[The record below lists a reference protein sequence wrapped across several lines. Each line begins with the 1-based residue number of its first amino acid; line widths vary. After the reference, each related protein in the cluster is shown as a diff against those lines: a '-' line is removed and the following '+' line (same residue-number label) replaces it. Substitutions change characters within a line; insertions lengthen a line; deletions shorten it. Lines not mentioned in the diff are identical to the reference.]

1 MSGNQAQFPL
11 FYEGEFLG
19 AEDLTQLLQYQKVQD
34 ARHMLSGHT
43 WGIALGLDLREQP
56 SPETPGQVVVTIQPG
71 YAWDGYGRPIIV
83 LSPTRLAAEWFQSI
97 VFDAAL
103 DATATPGRLVDIWVR
118 YREFET
124 LPPGNGFGLCG
135 VAKQNTR
142 VQETFQIEVGRFGI
156 AARRDNVTIGGISVA
171 PNLAVQRFDP
181 AAFLLFDESV
191 PHQEFPLDN
200 PTAWWLVPVGKVR
213 WLPNTDPSLPGSFLP
228 MTEND
233 RVLGARARSY
243 IGVVGASVEA
253 PGGVL
258 RLKDRR
264 LVKAVIPSDDL
275 VWVEGKLRVNADVRL
290 FGGAVDFRDTSGGA
304 DNLPLKIRRTGNAL
318 PGQDLQVTIGQMN
331 PANNRFLV
339 GPLDNAGAI
348 TPNLTVLDSGN
359 VGIGTAAPDEKL
371 HVVGGK
377 IRWGDSELDPAE
389 GGSIE
394 LGGND
399 STAGVG
405 TPYIDFHFNGL
416 QQDFNTRI
424 INDADGRLRIEAPV
438 LSASG
443 RLGIGTDAPG
453 EAVEIANNGNLLFKA
468 SGDDPG
474 DIIFQDSTGTQKARI
489 WSRPQAGP
497 GLFMSSGDNNADMVI
512 NDIGNVGVGTTTP
525 QAKLHVA
532 GDLRCDRWTIGQLLS
547 NIVGPLP
554 LTKNFVTHGGSL
566 MLFASGSGLAGTA
579 PAQIGM
585 SIVIDGVERG
595 RAECRT
601 NEANSHRSFVANAL
615 VVQGLASGNHTISLN
630 SLAGT
635 TTDAHDRYSLTV
647 MELPF

>member
-1 MSGNQAQFPL
+1 MPVNQAQRPF
-11 FYEGEFLG
+11 FYEGQYLG
-19 AEDLTQLLQYQKVQD
+19 AEDLTQLLQHERVQD
-34 ARHMLSGHT
+34 ARHMLGGHT
-43 WGIALGLDLREQP
+43 WGIALGLNLREQP
-56 SPETPGQVVVTIQPG
+56 SPEAPGQVVVTIQPG
-71 YAWDGYGRPIIV
+71 YAWDGYGRPIVV
-83 LSPTRLAAEWFQSI
+83 LSPARLAAERFQSI
-97 VFDAAL
+97 VFDAAH

-124 LPPGNGFGLCG
+124 LPPGKGFGLCG

-142 VQETFQIEVGRFGI
+142 VQETFQIEVGRFGV

-181 AAFLLFDESV
+181 AAPLLFDESV
-191 PHQEFPLDN
+191 PHQDVPIEN

-228 MTEND
+228 LTGD
-233 RVLGARARSY
+233 DSLLSARTRNY
-243 IGVVGASVEA
+243 IGMVGGSVEA
-253 PGGVL
+253 LGGLL

-264 LVKAVIPSDDL
+264 LAKAATPSDDL

-290 FGGAVDFRDTSGGA
+290 FSGSVDFRDTNGGA

-348 TPNLTVLDSGN
+348 TPNLTVLDLGN
-359 VGIGTAAPDEKL
+359 VGIGTEAPAEKL

-377 IRWGDSELDPAE
+377 IRWGDSELDPAQ

-394 LGGND
+394 LGGNGNAPG
-399 STAGVG
+399 TG

-443 RLGIGTDAPG
+443 RLGIGTNAPG

-468 SGDDPG
+468 SATDPG
-474 DIIFQDSTGTQKARI
+474 DIIFQDSAGTQKARI
-489 WSRPQAGP
+489 WSLPQAGP
-497 GLFMSSGDNNADMVI
+497 GLLLSSGDNNADMVI
-512 NDIGNVGVGTTTP
+512 NGIGNVGVGTTTP

-532 GDLRCDRWTIGQLLS
+532 GDLRCDLWTLQQLLS
-547 NIVGPLP
+547 NAAGPLP
-554 LTKNFVTHGGSL
+554 LITNFTTHGGSL
-566 MLFASGSGLAGTA
+566 MLFASGSGRAGAA

-585 SIVIDGVERG
+585 TIIVDGFVRG
-595 RAECRT
+595 RAECHA
-601 NEANSHRSFVANAL
+601 NEAVRHMSFVANAL
-615 VVQGLASGNHTISLN
+615 VVMGLAAGTHTISLN
-630 SLAGT
+630 FLGGT
-635 TTDAHDRYSLTV
+635 TTDDHDRYSLTA